1 MKCGK
6 REKYNKNDLQYE
18 GRARLCRL
26 ARPRTPQVQVFGY
39 NAGLLS
45 PERAFLYAHAT
56 RCAKRCYDCCRYRC
70 YNLNDKLNG
79 FLFSHG
85 ILNY

>member
-1 MKCGK
+1 MTLEG
-6 REKYNKNDLQYE
+6 NNNDLQYE
-18 GRARLCRL
+18 GRI
-26 ARPRTPQVQVFGY
+26 PQVQVFGY

-79 FLFSHG
+79 FLFGHG
-85 ILNY
+85 TLNYLVNNLEG

>member
-1 MKCGK
+1 MKK
-6 REKYNKNDLQYE
+6 ELLFENASLQYE
-18 GRARLCRL
+18 G
-26 ARPRTPQVQVFGY
+26 RTPQVQVFGY

-45 PERAFLYAHAT
+45 PERAFLCAHAT